1 MFSWNKDQNL
11 KGMGIQQLIQWLIF
25 SWLMYTLYNTTQ
37 LYQWCLLENVAF
49 LAKDIQYSQ
58 FRIDLLLRWDCKH
71 GIESLWFCF
80 VKIAEMLMFAR
91 GKYLVNIL
99 IKVCL
104 LLRLTTHKYWYCADQ
119 IQNITGNIISQTDGI
134 FIKRHLFSSDSFCDC
149 TELKC

>member
-1 MFSWNKDQNL
+1 
-11 KGMGIQQLIQWLIF
+11 MGIQHLIQWLIM
-25 SWLMYTLYNTTQ
+25 SEWCLMYCIHYT

-58 FRIDLLLRWDCKH
+58 FRIDLVLRWDCKH

-80 VKIAEMLMFAR
+80 VKIAEMLMFAP

-104 LLRLTTHKYWYCADQ
+104 LLRLTTHKYWYCTDTEYSTEYPQ
-119 IQNITGNIISQTDGI
+119 TEYHTSSSEMSIVNIWFLVSM
-134 FIKRHLFSSDSFCDC
+134 FSCRIAI
-149 TELKC
+149 